1 MKIIAIYSSK
11 GGVGKTA
18 TAVNLSYDSAHS
30 GKKTLLCDMDP
41 QGAAGY
47 YYRIRAKDSF
57 NRKQFLKG
65 DLEPF
70 IRGTDFENLD
80 LLPAHF
86 SFRNL
91 DIALDDRGGS
101 AKELKRIFAGLKDEY
116 DVIILDCPPNI
127 TLLSEN
133 IIMAADLVVTPVIPT
148 TLSILSFA
156 QLIKLADKLEVNR
169 KKLVA
174 FFSMVDKRKK
184 MHTDIITKFGKKKLF
199 LECEIAYLA
208 DVEKMGIYRQP
219 VAVSASASSA
229 AIAYKRLWQEVWRRG
244 VLI

>member
-1 MKIIAIYSSK
+1 MKIVAIYSSK

-18 TAVNLSYDSAHS
+18 AAVNLAYDCAHS
-30 GKKTLLCDMDP
+30 GKRTLLCDMDP

-47 YYRIRAKDSF
+47 YYRIRPKKSF
-57 NRKQFLKG
+57 HRKQFLKG
-65 DLEPF
+65 EIEPY
-70 IRGTDFENLD
+70 IRGTDFDNLD

-101 AKELKRIFAGLKDEY
+101 AKELKRIFAGLNDEY
-116 DVIILDCPPNI
+116 DVLILDCPPNI

-156 QLIKLADKLEVNR
+156 QLIKLAEKLPMDR
-169 KKLVA
+169 KKVAA
-174 FFSMVDKRKK
+174 FFSMVDKRKS
-184 MHTDIITKFGKKKLF
+184 MHIDIINKFGRKKMF
-199 LECEIAYLA
+199 MQSVIPYLA

-219 VAVSASASSA
+219 VAVTSSASSA
-229 AIAYKRLWQEVWRRG
+229 AIAYQRLWQEVWQRG
-244 VLI
+244 TQT